1 MTNSGRSSIFSGLAA
16 DPSVQKL
23 QGLIAGMRRQLSR
36 QMLLVDFS
44 DGCAVVAQCR
54 LRRNGTFDLMPID
67 ITELPPEAVERG
79 IPSEPDEMAALLRSV
94 VDERKL
100 VAQRVGGIMPAVGFT
115 TMLLRLDAELSRQE
129 ALSQLGESGSGV
141 QLPFPRNQ
149 ADLALVDVTDP
160 ADRQAGRQQTM
171 LLMAAQRSN
180 TDKLVQTFQGAGL
193 ELQFIDSGILA
204 PLRLIEP
211 QIQSLGPEQQL
222 LHLNLSPGLTTCTV
236 VQRGGPQ
243 KLQRLAPVRAYP
255 LVRRSEAEGDD
266 YFPITPEDLISLER
280 ELRKL
285 IKESTHR
292 TCRITL
298 GGKGS
303 AHPGIDELMEEVLE
317 IPVEVVRP
325 LQHPL
330 VGSFDLP
337 PGFNAQ
343 ALGRIVG
350 MAVRCAKAG
359 EMQERR
365 KSEGPHRDLPPT
377 PTTGLQLKGGVI
389 LQDLKARIKSNIG
402 K

>member
-1 MTNSGRSSIFSGLAA
+1 MTDSGGSSILSSLAA

-23 QGLIAGMRRQLSR
+23 KGLMAGVRRQLSR
-36 QMLLVDFS
+36 QILLVDFS

-54 LRRNGTFDLMPID
+54 LRRNGTIDLMPID
-67 ITELPPEAVERG
+67 ITELPAEAVERG

-160 ADRQAGRQQTM
+160 ADRQAGRKQTM

-180 TDKLVQTFQGAGL
+180 TDKLVQTFQSAGL
-193 ELQFIDSGILA
+193 ELQFIDSGLLA
-204 PLRLIEP
+204 PLRLIES
-211 QIQSLGPEQQL
+211 QTKSLGPKEQL
-222 LHLNLSPGLTTCTV
+222 LHLNLSPGFTTCTV

-243 KLQRLAPVRAYP
+243 KLQRLAPVRPYP

-266 YFPITPEDLISLER
+266 YFPITPEDLLSLER
-280 ELRKL
+280 ELGKL
-285 IKESTHR
+285 IKDSTH
-292 TCRITL
+292 TTSRITL
-298 GGKGS
+298 GGTGS

-330 VGSFDLP
+330 VGNFELT

-343 ALGRIVG
+343 ALERIVG
-350 MAVRCAKAG
+350 MALRCAIAG

-365 KSEGPHRDLPPT
+365 KGDGPHRDLPPQQSG
-377 PTTGLQLKGGVI
+377 GLQQNGRVI